1 MKILL
6 TGATGYI
13 GKRLLSVLIEQGH
26 EVVCCVRDKNRFPT
40 DGVYKNP
47 KVSLIEIDFLKD
59 IQSSG
64 SSVSSSFINDI
75 DAAYYLIHSMSSN
88 VKDFGSLEEKSANNF
103 IKLVEPTSAKQIIY
117 LGGIANEEK
126 LSKHLASRKK
136 VEEILSTSLIPLT
149 SIKAGIIV
157 GSGSAS
163 FEIIR
168 DLVEKLPVMITPKW
182 LNTKHQPIAIRNILE
197 YLTGV
202 LLKPETFNKSYDV
215 GGPDILSYK
224 KMLLQLA
231 EVRGLKRFIFTVPVM
246 TPRLS
251 SYWLYFVTSTS
262 YMLAINLVNSM
273 KIEVVAKN
281 NELENMLGIKPISY
295 KEAVQLAFQKIE
307 QNNVV
312 SSWKDSLVSS
322 YVDNSLLE
330 HINVPTNGCYFDIRE
345 KQITTNIDGVFD
357 NIWSIGGERGW
368 YYGDWLWH
376 LRGFLD
382 KLFGG
387 VGLRRGRTNKNEIHT
402 GDTLD
407 FWRVLAADKE
417 NKRLLL
423 YAEMK
428 LPGEAWLE
436 FKIFEKNGKN
446 FLQQTATFRPKGLL
460 GRLYWY
466 SVLPFH
472 YFVFDGMAEN
482 VINFKMNL

>member
-13 GKRLLSVLIEQGH
+13 GKRLLPVLIKQEH
-26 EVVCCVRDKNRFPT
+26 EVICCVRDKNRFPAE
-40 DGVYKNP
+40 GIYKHP
-47 KVSLIEIDFLKD
+47 KVSVLEVDFLKD
-59 IQSSG
+59 IPT
-64 SSVSSSFINDI
+64 FNTIKDI

-88 VKDFGSLEEKSANNF
+88 VKDFGSLEETSANNF
-103 IKLVEPTSAKQIIY
+103 IKLVKQTSVKQIIY
-117 LGGIANEEK
+117 LGGITNEEK
-126 LSKHLASRKK
+126 LSKHLASRKR
-136 VEEILSTSLIPLT
+136 VEEILLESGIPLT

-182 LNTKHQPIAIRNILE
+182 LNTKHQPISIRNILE
-197 YLTGV
+197 YLTGI
-202 LLKPETFNKSYDV
+202 LLRTETFNKSYDV
-215 GGPDILSYK
+215 GGPDVLSYK

-273 KIEVVAKN
+273 KVEVIAKD
-281 NELENMLGIKPISY
+281 NELEKMLGIKPISY

-307 QNNVV
+307 QNNVL

-322 YVDNSLLE
+322 YSDNSLLE
-330 HINVPTNGCYFDIRE
+330 HINIPTNGCFVDKRE
-345 KQITTNIDGVFD
+345 KEITTSVEQVLN
-357 NIWSIGGERGW
+357 NIWSIGGNRGW
-368 YYGDWLWH
+368 YYADWLWH
-376 LRGFLD
+376 IRGFLD
-382 KLFGG
+382 KLAGG

-407 FWRVLAADKE
+407 FWRVLAADKQK
-417 NKRLLL
+417 KRLLL

-436 FKIFEKNGKN
+436 FKILDKNGKN

-482 VINFKMNL
+482 IVK